1 MKRIVDIYTNDWS
14 PEIVWT
20 YIINLE
26 GNKNSAELNQDE
38 LDTQAFEDEA
48 LRLAVEDGR
57 GSLEELRAKARE

>member
-57 GSLEELRAKARE
+57 GRLEELRAKVRE